1 MRIDS
6 RRANAAR
13 TRHCNGKLLLPAAL
27 LALAV
32 LAFGGT
38 AAPAQAAGGSS
49 CSGQAR
55 VSSSPVAQTSV
66 SKWDVAKWFGD
77 KAGGALAGRAV
88 NMAFDAFARATG
100 LEKILPETD
109 AAKAVRLLEGI
120 KGQLDDISERIDE
133 LSASV
138 GQLITEERQY
148 HLDAALST
156 LCSITTKQQVLFEQ
170 QYVPLVRSGTAL
182 VEILAGPNPQ
192 AADNAGPNGT
202 LSPRVKFEKLRAD
215 FIRVYESKQLDLE
228 AGIREIHAALVPG
241 NLQTSVLAAYGQVLM
256 SKRFL
261 TREDSER
268 LRSLYSDLADSAA
281 LASWMAAEF
290 RASSPESDE
299 ALLNVFKTYVHNRDE
314 EQESLPLM
322 IPPGVVVDLGQVNAT
337 TTNGKPMWF
346 PPEDEDVAWL
356 PSNKGWGIDGIDDVD
371 KEISALND
379 PKALGKIPGG
389 GWAVPTK
396 AQMTALL
403 SDGCIADP
411 ANKAK
416 TTGGA
421 CKNAVGPKTGTTVAG
436 YLQRLQPDDPTWQQ
450 LFCQSGPARDCAPG
464 VGPAAGG
471 QPPHAFIWTSEA
483 MGQKMKCG
491 WTIIPPAQSSRWYAT
506 YSGFRT
512 LANSASQGLFPPLP
526 EKVPGYGLQ
535 NASIAYDYCDTY
547 FAELARGAP
556 NRKIPPSPW
565 VSGIVLA
572 TRNTGTDDLNSTS
585 SSSVDYMAQRAP
597 RCGGQPATIVGTN
610 RADNL
615 RGTPERDVIVARG
628 GDDVV
633 RALGGNDL
641 VCGNGG
647 ADLLTGGRG
656 HDTLYGQRGNDRL
669 HGQRGNDR
677 LHGHRGNDVLR
688 GGPGRNIMR
697 GGPGRNSISR

>member
-1 MRIDS
+1 MR
-6 RRANAAR
+6 A
-13 TRHCNGKLLLPAAL
+13 TKLF
-27 LALAV
+27 LAITPAV
-32 LAFGGT
+32 LSVLVLAGA
-38 AAPAQAAGGSS
+38 AAPAQAAAGSS

-55 VSSSPVAQTSV
+55 GSLSSPAAQTSAIT
-66 SKWDVAKWFGD
+66 KWDVAKWFGD

-88 NMAFDAFARATG
+88 NMAFDAFSKAVG
-100 LEKILPETD
+100 LDKILPETD

-120 KGQLDDISERIDE
+120 KGQLDDISERIDQ
-133 LSASV
+133 LSSSV
-138 GQLITEERQY
+138 GQLISEERQY
-148 HLDAALST
+148 HLDSALST

-170 QYVPLVRSGTAL
+170 QYVPLVRAGTAL

-192 AADNAGPNGT
+192 AADQAQGANT
-202 LSPRVKFEKLRAD
+202 LSPRVKFERLRAD

-228 AGIREIHAALVPG
+228 AGIKEIHAALVPG
-241 NLQTSVLAAYGQVLM
+241 SLQTSVLAAYGQVLM

-261 TREDSER
+261 TRDDSER
-268 LRSLYSDLADSAA
+268 LRSLYSDLADAAA
-281 LASWMAAEF
+281 LSSWMAAEF

-299 ALLNVFKTYVHNRDE
+299 ALLNVFKTFVHNRDE
-314 EQESLPLM
+314 ELESLPLM
-322 IPPGVVVDLGQVNAT
+322 IPPAVVIDLGQVNAT
-337 TTNGKPMWF
+337 TANGKPVWF
-346 PPEDEDVAWL
+346 PPEEEDLAWL
-356 PSNKGWGIDGIDDVD
+356 PSNKNWGIDGIDDVGKVID
-371 KEISALND
+371 GLND
-379 PKALGKIPGG
+379 PKALGRVRGS

-411 ANKAK
+411 ANPAK

-436 YLQRLQPDDPTWQQ
+436 YLQRLQPDDSTWQQ

-464 VGPAAGG
+464 VGPAPGG

-483 MGQKMKCG
+483 IGQKMKCG

-512 LANSASQGLFPPLP
+512 LATGASQGLFPPLP
-526 EKVPGYGLQ
+526 EKAPGYGLQ
-535 NASIAYDYCDTY
+535 NESIAHNMCNAY
-547 FAELARGAP
+547 FTELTRGAP
-556 NRKIPPSPW
+556 NRKVPPSPW
-565 VSGIVLA
+565 VSGILLA
-572 TRNTGTDDLNSTS
+572 TRNTGADDLNPNNGI
-585 SSSVDYMAQRAP
+585 DYMAQRTP
-597 RCGGQPATIVGTN
+597 RCGGQLATIVGTN
-610 RADNL
+610 RADNI
-615 RGTPERDVIVARG
+615 RGTPGRDVIVARG

-656 HDTLYGQRGNDRL
+656 NDTLYGQRGNDRL
-669 HGQRGNDR
+669 YGQRGNDR

-688 GGPGRNIMR
+688 GGPGRNILR
-697 GGPGRNSISR
+697 GGPGRNSVSR

>member
-1 MRIDS
+1 MR
-6 RRANAAR
+6 
-13 TRHCNGKLLLPAAL
+13 KLLLSSAL
-27 LALAV
+27 VALAV
-32 LAFGGT
+32 LAFGG

-55 VSSSPVAQTSV
+55 VSASSSPVAQASL

-88 NMAFDAFARATG
+88 NIAFDAFSRATG

-120 KGQLDDISERIDE
+120 KGQLDDISERIDQ
-133 LSASV
+133 LSSSV

-148 HLDAALST
+148 HLDAALSG
-156 LCSITTKQQVLFEQ
+156 LCSLTTKQEVLFEQ
-170 QYVPLVRSGTAL
+170 QYVPLVRAGTAL
-182 VEILAGPNPQ
+182 VETLAGPSPQ
-192 AADNAGPNGT
+192 DADKPGSNGG
-202 LSPRVKFEKLRAD
+202 LSPRAKFNALRAD
-215 FIRVYESKQLDLE
+215 FIRVYENKQLDLE
-228 AGIREIHAALVPG
+228 SAIKEIHAALIPG

-261 TREDSER
+261 TSDDSER
-268 LRSLYSDLADSAA
+268 LRGLYSDLADAAA

-290 RASSPESDE
+290 RASQPESDE
-299 ALLNVFKTYVHNRDE
+299 ALLNVFKNYVHNRGE
-314 EQESLPLM
+314 ELESLPRM
-322 IPPGVVVDLGQVNAT
+322 IPPGVVIDLGQLNSTSA
-337 TTNGKPMWF
+337 NGKPMWF
-346 PPEDEDVAWL
+346 PPKDEDVAWA
-356 PSNKGWGIDGIDDVD
+356 PDNKNWGIDGINGVGKVIDG
-371 KEISALND
+371 LND
-379 PKALGKIPGG
+379 PKALGKIPGS

-396 AQMTALL
+396 AQLTALL

-411 ANKAK
+411 ANPAK
-416 TTGGA
+416 TIGGT
-421 CKNAVGPKTGTTVAG
+421 CKNAVGPKSGATVAG
-436 YLQRLQPDDPTWQQ
+436 YLQKLQPDDRTWQQ

-464 VGPAAGG
+464 AGPAPGG

-483 MGQKMKCG
+483 IGQKMKCG
-491 WTIIPPAQSSRWYAT
+491 YTIIPPGQSSRWYAT

-512 LANSASQGLFPPLP
+512 TATGPSQGLFPPLP
-526 EKVPGYGLQ
+526 EKIPQYGLTNEGKALDMC
-535 NASIAYDYCDTY
+535 NAY
-547 FAELARGAP
+547 FSELTHGAP
-556 NRKIPPSPW
+556 SRNVSPSPW

-572 TRNTGTDDLNSTS
+572 TRNTGVEDINSTAT
-585 SSSVDYMAQRAP
+585 SSVDYMAQRTP

-610 RADNL
+610 RAD
-615 RGTPERDVIVARG
+615 RIEGTPERDVIVARG
-628 GDDVV
+628 GNDVV
-633 RALGGNDL
+633 RALGGDDI

-656 HDTLYGQRGNDRL
+656 NDRLYGQRGDDRL

-688 GGPGRNIMR
+688 GGPGRNVMR

>member
-1 MRIDS
+1 MLADFRS
-6 RRANAAR
+6 RAI
-13 TRHCNGKLLLPAAL
+13 TIAL
-27 LALAV
+27 VALAV
-32 LAFGGT
+32 LAFGG
-38 AAPAQAAGGSS
+38 AAAQAQAAGGSS

-55 VSSSPVAQTSV
+55 VSLSSPAAQTSRV
-66 SKWDVAKWFGD
+66 SSWDVAKWFGD

-138 GQLITEERQY
+138 GQLISEERQY

-192 AADNAGPNGT
+192 AADAQPANG

-228 AGIREIHAALVPG
+228 AGIKEIHAALVPG
-241 NLQTSVLAAYGQVLM
+241 SLQTSVLAAYGQVLM

-261 TREDSER
+261 TRDDSER
-268 LRSLYSDLADSAA
+268 LRSLYSDLADAAA
-281 LASWMAAEF
+281 LSSWMAAEF

-299 ALLNVFKTYVHNRDE
+299 ALLNVFKTYVSNRDD
-314 EQESLPLM
+314 EQASLPLM
-322 IPPGVVVDLGQVNAT
+322 IPPGVVIDLGQVNAT
-337 TTNGKPMWF
+337 SANGKPVWF
-346 PPEDEDVAWL
+346 PPKDEDVAWL
-356 PSNKGWGIDGIDDVD
+356 PSNKGWGIDPIDDVGKVID
-371 KEISALND
+371 GLND
-379 PKALGKIPGG
+379 PKAVGRIRGS

-396 AQMTALL
+396 AQLTALL

-411 ANKAK
+411 ANPAK

-436 YLQRLQPDDPTWQQ
+436 YLQKLQPDDPTWQQ

-464 VGPAAGG
+464 VGPGPGG

-483 MGQKMKCG
+483 AGQKMKCG
-491 WTIIPPAQSSRWYAT
+491 WTFIPPDQSSRWYAT

-512 LANSASQGLFPPLP
+512 LATGASQGLFPPLP
-526 EKVPGYGLQ
+526 EKAPSYELQ
-535 NASIAYDYCDTY
+535 NETIALNRCNTY
-547 FAELARGAP
+547 FSELTRGTP
-556 NRKIPPSPW
+556 NRKVPPSPW

-572 TRNTGTDDLNSTS
+572 TRNTGADDLNPNNGI
-585 SSSVDYMAQRAP
+585 DYMAQRTP
-597 RCGGQPATIVGTN
+597 RCGGQLATIVGTN
-610 RADNL
+610 QADNL

-647 ADLLTGGRG
+647 ADLITGGRG
-656 HDTLYGQRGNDRL
+656 PDTLYGQRGNDRL

-688 GGPGRNIMR
+688 GGPGRNILR